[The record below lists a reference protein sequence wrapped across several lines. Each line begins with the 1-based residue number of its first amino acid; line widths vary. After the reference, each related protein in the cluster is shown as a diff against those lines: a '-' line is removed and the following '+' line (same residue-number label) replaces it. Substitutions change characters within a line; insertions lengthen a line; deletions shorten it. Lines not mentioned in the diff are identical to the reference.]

1 MQKMKG
7 SAVNRVKRAASM
19 EGHQRVNE
27 VEKLEGRLREAETEL
42 CDVKR
47 ERDALLQPISVPG
60 QMS

>member
-1 MQKMKG
+1 
-7 SAVNRVKRAASM
+7 M

-60 QMS
+60 QMK